1 MFFCYY
7 LIVYYSLILILRGAF
22 MDLSSLIQ
30 KNNTKII
37 FVILDGLGGLPIN
50 GKTELEMANKPNLD
64 SLARVSA
71 CGLHIPVDYGI
82 TPGSGPGHFGVFG
95 YDPLQYEIGRG
106 VLEALG
112 LDIELQKTDVALRC
126 NYATIKNGLIVDR
139 RAGRIPT
146 EKNIELTNMLSENI
160 KEIDGVKI
168 ILKPG
173 KEHRFCLV
181 MRFSKN
187 ITEKQAMVTDT
198 DPQKE
203 GKPPAEPIALNK
215 ESIEV
220 AEIAKKFI
228 KKAEEI
234 LKNEEKA
241 NYVLLR
247 GFSALPDI
255 PSFEQK
261 YGLKACSIAVYP
273 MYRGITKLLGMDIL
287 PVEGDIKEEMELLKK
302 VYKDY
307 DFVFLHIKKIDSF
320 GEDGNFE
327 GKIKKIEEF
336 DSFIPEILSLNP
348 DTLVITGDHS
358 TPCLLKTH
366 SWHPVPLLIKSPYV
380 FGATVNSFTER
391 ECLKGELGIIH
402 ATSIMPLVL
411 ANTLRLRKFGA

>member
-1 MFFCYY
+1 
-7 LIVYYSLILILRGAF
+7 

-30 KNNTKII
+30 KNNTKIVFI
-37 FVILDGLGGLPIN
+37 ILDGVGGLPID
-50 GKTELEMANKPNLD
+50 GKTELERANKPNLD

-95 YDPLQYEIGRG
+95 YDPLKYEIGRG

-112 LDIELQKTDVALRC
+112 VDIELQKTDVAIRC
-126 NYATIKNGLIVDR
+126 NYATKKDGLIVDR
-139 RAGRIPT
+139 RAGRIST
-146 EKNIELTNMLSENI
+146 EKNIELTKRLSENI
-160 KEIDGVKI
+160 DEIDGVKI

-181 MRFSKN
+181 MRFKKE
-187 ITEKQAMVTDT
+187 ITEKQAMVKDT

-203 GKPPAEPIALNK
+203 GKPPFEPTPLNE
-215 ESIEV
+215 ESLEV
-220 AEIAKKFI
+220 SEIAKKFI

-273 MYRGITKLLGMDIL
+273 MYRGITKLLGMDTI
-287 PVEGDIKEEMELLKK
+287 PVQGDIKEEVEILKK

-307 DFVFLHIKKIDSF
+307 DFIFLHVKKIDSF

-327 GKIKKIEEF
+327 GKVKKIEEF
-336 DSFIPEILSLNP
+336 DSFLPEILSLNP
-348 DTLVITGDHS
+348 DALVITGDHS

-380 FGATVNSFTER
+380 LGGTVNSFTER
-391 ECLKGELGIIH
+391 ECLKGEIGIIRSV
-402 ATSIMPLVL
+402 SIMPLVL

>member
-1 MFFCYY
+1 
-7 LIVYYSLILILRGAF
+7 

-30 KNNTKII
+30 KNNTKIVFI
-37 FVILDGLGGLPIN
+37 ILDGVGGLPID
-50 GKTELEMANKPNLD
+50 GKTELERANKPNLD

-95 YDPLQYEIGRG
+95 YDPLKYEIGRG

-112 LDIELQKTDVALRC
+112 VDIELQKTDVAIRC
-126 NYATIKNGLIVDR
+126 NYATKKDGLIVDR
-139 RAGRIPT
+139 RAGRIST
-146 EKNIELTNMLSENI
+146 EKNIELTNRLSENI
-160 KEIDGVKI
+160 DEIDGVKI

-181 MRFSKN
+181 MRFKKE
-187 ITEKQAMVTDT
+187 ITEKQAMVKDT

-203 GKPPAEPIALNK
+203 GKPPFEPTPLNE
-215 ESIEV
+215 ESLEV
-220 AEIAKKFI
+220 SEIAKKFI

-234 LKNEEKA
+234 LKNEERA

-273 MYRGITKLLGMDIL
+273 MYRGITKLLGMDTIS
-287 PVEGDIKEEMELLKK
+287 VEGDIKEQIEILKK

-380 FGATVNSFTER
+380 LGGTVNSFTER
-391 ECLKGELGIIH
+391 ECLKGEIGIIRSV
-402 ATSIMPLVL
+402 SIMPLVL